1 VSEFVPL
8 FTRASKLMRGAAD
21 VAMSR
26 HGVRVG
32 QNLVLEALWEDDGLT
47 PGEVAQRLHVTT
59 PTIVKMATRMEA
71 AGLLTRRRDARDARL
86 VRLHLTARG
95 RSLRA
100 ALEGELRA
108 LEERA
113 TATLTATERRHLE
126 RALAKIVRSL
136 EDVAPVD
143 EADAGG
149 GPI

>member
-1 VSEFVPL
+1 MPL

-32 QNLVLEALWEDDGLT
+32 QNLVLEALWEDDGLP
-47 PGEVAQRLHVTT
+47 PGEIAQRLHVTT

-71 AGLLTRRRDARDARL
+71 AGLVTRRRDGRDARL
-86 VRLHLTARG
+86 VRLHLTDRG
-95 RSLRA
+95 RSVRA

-126 RALAKIVRSL
+126 RALAKIVASL
-136 EDVAPVD
+136 EDVPAVD
-143 EADAGG
+143 EGDAAAL
-149 GPI
+149 

>member
-1 VSEFVPL
+1 VSDFVPL

-32 QNLVLEALWEDDGLT
+32 QNLVLEALWEEDGLT

-71 AGLLTRRRDARDARL
+71 TGLVTRRRDPRDARL

-100 ALEGELRA
+100 ALERELRA

-143 EADAGG
+143 EADAGAE
-149 GPI
+149 PL

>member
-143 EADAGG
+143 EADAAG
-149 GPI
+149 GPL